1 MVYEQL
7 RQYLRT
13 PVIVQWVSMKQSTHE
28 AIKAQLYVLGFRLGY
43 ISVLEANG
51 NNGKDRKRIDCAF
64 VKNGKIACAIEIDN
78 SLKMNSINKLH
89 QLSDDVEKI
98 IISYGRQAAR
108 SKALYRH
115 KDKLNGI
122 KHFILY
128 PIIA

>member
-1 MVYEQL
+1 
-7 RQYLRT
+7 
-13 PVIVQWVSMKQSTHE
+13 MKQSTHE

-51 NNGKDRKRIDCAF
+51 TNGKDRKRIDCVF

-78 SLKMNSINKLH
+78 SLKVNSINKLH

-108 SKALYRH
+108 SKAIYRH

-128 PIIA
+128 PIIP